1 MVRHPQP
8 PPILGQRRAS
18 GERACFSSSLSSAYR
33 RGLDSSKREVT
44 TKPLRERTLRAFFL
58 LRSSCQGHLGQCW
71 AGQVFFFPLDCYS
84 DRPPFS
90 KVIPYQALPLGLRR
104 EEGYSRGL

>member
-1 MVRHPQP
+1 MDMMREVRNVVWELWWQGIWCGTATGKRGPVVRHPQP

-44 TKPLRERTLRAFFL
+44 SL
-58 LRSSCQGHLGQCW
+58 
-71 AGQVFFFPLDCYS
+71 
-84 DRPPFS
+84 
-90 KVIPYQALPLGLRR
+90 
-104 EEGYSRGL
+104 